1 MPASVNWCYMNK
13 QMALSAIWVAPLLPA
28 LGRGLTMTGQD
39 SQYLLSFKAVR
50 WKWRCYIDRSHYR
63 KRWQKKLNVYHW
75 FQQKVCQQT
84 VRPSLL
90 FASGCSMN
98 S

>member
-39 SQYLLSFKAVR
+39 SQYLFIFQGREVEMALR
-50 WKWRCYIDRSHYR
+50 YR
-63 KRWQKKLNVYHW
+63 QEPLPKPL
-75 FQQKVCQQT
+75 
-84 VRPSLL
+84 
-90 FASGCSMN
+90 A
-98 S
+98 